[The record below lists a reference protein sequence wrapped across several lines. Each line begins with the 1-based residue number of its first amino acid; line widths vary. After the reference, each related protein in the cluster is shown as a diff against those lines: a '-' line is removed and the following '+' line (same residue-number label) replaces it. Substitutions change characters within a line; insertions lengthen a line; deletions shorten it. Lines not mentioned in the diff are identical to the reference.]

1 MKKPSL
7 RSYRIVAVFLLGCL
21 IFNYPVLALFN
32 VGAMAFGV
40 PVLYVYI
47 FATWGLTI
55 ALTAVVLESGN

>member
-1 MKKPSL
+1 MRKPSL

-32 VGAMAFGV
+32 VGAMVLGV
-40 PVLYVYI
+40 PVLYVYM

-55 ALTAVVLESGN
+55 ALTALVVEGGN